1 MTDQRHVNYLPSTHT
16 RVAQFM
22 LCMIFLMY
30 VATIQH
36 LNYSRQESK
45 QEFKKAQFAAFISNT
60 LVTLKQ
66 RQGHQTSNENVDSKQ
81 GYDNVKFERSPFNGV

>member
-1 MTDQRHVNYLPSTHT
+1 
-16 RVAQFM
+16 
-22 LCMIFLMY
+22 MIFLMY

-66 RQGHQTSNENVDSKQ
+66 RQGHQTYNENVDPSKVIIMQ
-81 GYDNVKFERSPFNGV
+81 FERSCFNSAREKGNVKVFCFF